1 MGLLEWRPMRFWKQL
16 PLLWIGFLAACA
28 SPGVL
33 DVRPYHI
40 REVSLRADGEPL
52 IDAEEK
58 RRMYGAVGVREQE
71 QRLGIYYD
79 VFWSDDAV
87 GEPIRVVFEYQQAS
101 TASKVLK
108 KVQDFSPDTRKGKA
122 EFQVIGD
129 DYLKAGRVLA
139 WKCTLLRGG
148 RKVAS
153 RHSYL
158 WE

>member
-1 MGLLEWRPMRFWKQL
+1 MRFWKHL
-16 PLLWIGFLAACA
+16 PLLLVGFFAACS
-28 SPGVL
+28 SPEAL

-40 REVSLRADGEPL
+40 REVSLKGDGEQW
-52 IDAEEK
+52 IDSEEK

-79 VFWSDDAV
+79 VFRHDDAV
-87 GEPIRVVFEYQQAS
+87 GEPVRVVLEYQQAS

-108 KVQDFSPDTRKGKA
+108 KVQDFSAETRKGKA

-129 DYLKAGRVLA
+129 DYLKGGRVLA

-148 RKVAS
+148 QEVAS

>member
-1 MGLLEWRPMRFWKQL
+1 MRVWKHL
-16 PLLWIGFLAACA
+16 PLLGLGLLAACS
-28 SPGVL
+28 SPGAL

-40 REVSLRADGEPL
+40 REVSLKGDGEAW
-52 IDAEEK
+52 IDSEEM

-79 VFWSDDAV
+79 IYWEDDAV
-87 GEPIRVVFEYQQAS
+87 GGPVRVVFEYQQAA

-108 KVQDFSPDTRKGKA
+108 KVQDFSAETRKGKA
-122 EFQVIGD
+122 EFQIIGD
-129 DYLKAGRVLA
+129 DYLEGGRVLA

-148 RKVAS
+148 EAVSS
-153 RHSYL
+153 RQSYL

>member
-1 MGLLEWRPMRFWKQL
+1 MRFWKHL
-16 PLLWIGFLAACA
+16 PLLLVGFLAACS
-28 SPGVL
+28 SPGAL
-33 DVRPYHI
+33 EVRPYHI
-40 REVSLRADGEPL
+40 REVSLRGDGEPL

-79 VFWSDDAV
+79 VLWEDDAV
-87 GEPIRVVFEYQQAS
+87 GEPARVVFEYQQAS

-108 KVQDFSPDTRKGKA
+108 KVQDFSADTRKGKA

-129 DYLKAGRVLA
+129 DYLKGGRVLA

-148 RKVAS
+148 REVAS